1 MYLTSILY
9 CAKRSY
15 LNRSRKKNSQAS
27 SKMGRNRTKW
37 KVEPAS
43 LDYVTLAE
51 TATFEIPQV
60 EPEASLPLLA
70 WLTKA
75 GIVRCTEVYLLTLIP
90 KCVTDTNPY
99 VVHSSTN

>member
-1 MYLTSILY
+1 
-9 CAKRSY
+9 
-15 LNRSRKKNSQAS
+15 
-27 SKMGRNRTKW
+27 MGRSRTKW

-51 TATFEIPQV
+51 TATFSQV

-75 GIVRCTEVYLLTLIP
+75 GIVRCTEVYLFTLIP